1 MLDPDAASDFQA
13 QVVKNIPELET
24 GHQCYKLRNIPDVA
38 AGTDATIQ
46 LQYWANYDDGD
57 DNAER
62 EKFYACADIV
72 RLLASLTKGF
82 RNVLTFVTI

>member
-1 MLDPDAASDFQA
+1 MS
-13 QVVKNIPELET
+13 
-24 GHQCYKLRNIPDVA
+24 

-57 DNAER
+57 DDAER

-72 RLLASLTKGF
+72 SFFPTYGK
-82 RNVLTFVTI
+82 